1 MKMNDCNSDG
11 CVQAQIFLTFIIAF
25 ILRVLPDLS
34 TSEPFDADFYGLVLL
49 VSFLLLLLVAMPS
62 LTAKQ
67 IYRQYRFRSGL
78 VDMPGGRLLNVDS
91 VSDSVAQ

>member
-1 MKMNDCNSDG
+1 M
-11 CVQAQIFLTFIIAF
+11 TFIIAF

-34 TSEPFDADFYGLVLL
+34 TSEPFDADLYGLVLL
-49 VSFLLLLLVAMPS
+49 VSILLLLLVAMPA
-62 LTAKQ
+62 LTAIQ
-67 IYRQYRFRSGL
+67 IYRKYRFRSRL